1 MSESERPAGGLVV
14 AAVERDGN
22 ADKQQEAP
30 VAPLDHLAL
39 QDVEG
44 DLRPPPQRIVT
55 LSSDDIG
62 HFFVRVR
69 RDQDSERWEVR
80 LDAAL
85 REILER
91 ANDFVPSQSGGILL
105 DDPRAKLAGSPTPRL
120 TFIAAFGPDAVEN
133 LGQRLPT
140 DRGVCG
146 HVYRT
151 GRPFVTESISD
162 DDPLV
167 TTGVVVSG
175 GPRRPR
181 PAGTGERTL
190 PTVAPTPLRLSMTS
204 AEPAAAAVGARPGTF
219 PRASILAVPVIVRD
233 SICGVLELTNRLSG
247 SPYTARDK
255 ELLRIFAAYMSSSIQ
270 NALDAIRNR
279 TLARMDDLTGLY
291 NSRYFHIRLADELA
305 RADRDGG
312 ELCILFIDLDQLKS
326 VNDRFGHIAGSAV
339 LRDVARVMTE
349 NSLPGSVL
357 ARYGG
362 DEFVAI
368 LPGAKL
374 AQAVQAA
381 ENLRQA
387 IENGGSLHPFDPA
400 GTHPPPNVTVSL
412 GVASYRD
419 HLAPGGTVRKRE
431 NVLLQ
436 LADAAMY
443 RAKSN
448 GRNRVEVSEPED

>member
-1 MSESERPAGGLVV
+1 MGV
-14 AAVERDGN
+14 DGN
-22 ADKQQEAP
+22 GPHQAEQGSP
-30 VAPLDHLAL
+30 VAPPDHLAL
-39 QDVEG
+39 HDG
-44 DLRPPPQRIVT
+44 SDGLRPPPQQIVT

-151 GRPFVTESISD
+151 GRPFITESITD

-190 PTVAPTPLRLSMTS
+190 PTVAPTPLRLSMASS
-204 AEPAAAAVGARPGTF
+204 APAVGVAAAGA
-219 PRASILAVPVIVRD
+219 
-233 SICGVLELTNRLSG
+233 
-247 SPYTARDK
+247 
-255 ELLRIFAAYMSSSIQ
+255 
-270 NALDAIRNR
+270 
-279 TLARMDDLTGLY
+279 TG
-291 NSRYFHIRLADELA
+291 
-305 RADRDGG
+305 GPP
-312 ELCILFIDLDQLKS
+312 
-326 VNDRFGHIAGSAV
+326 
-339 LRDVARVMTE
+339 ARVD
-349 NSLPGSVL
+349 PGRAGDR
-357 ARYGG
+357 ARLHLRR
-362 DEFVAI
+362 A
-368 LPGAKL
+368 GAD
-374 AQAVQAA
+374 QPPVG
-381 ENLRQA
+381 RP
-387 IENGGSLHPFDPA
+387 LHGA
-400 GTHPPPNVTVSL
+400 
-412 GVASYRD
+412 
-419 HLAPGGTVRKRE
+419 
-431 NVLLQ
+431 
-436 LADAAMY
+436 
-443 RAKSN
+443 
-448 GRNRVEVSEPED
+448 